1 MTTKVMSHMISSL
14 KYVSTVHSYLAQDDD
29 DAVTSVGIIGTNQ
42 QHGRKI

>member
-14 KYVSTVHSYLAQDDD
+14 KYVSTVDSYLAQDD